1 MVSASNESFIHV
13 MPDCRLMMSLQEKY
27 TSELSD
33 YLDGH
38 YIELFWKGRVGLYA
52 LLKTFGVGAGDEV
65 VMPAFTCVVVPSAV
79 IYLGAKPVFVDI
91 EARSYSATSKAIAN
105 AVTENTKVIICQ
117 NTFGLSVEI
126 EEIVSFANMKGI
138 YTIEDCTH
146 GFGGKYSRRPNG
158 TYCDAA
164 IYSTQWNKPF
174 STGVGGFIT
183 AEKPELIDK
192 LAEVTQHAV
201 KPGFME
207 QVQLFILYLLKKIL
221 VNRYTYWTI
230 LKFYRLLS
238 KKGIVVGSSSP
249 EELEGTNQPEDYFKK
264 SGLVQAI
271 LGRKALRNLE
281 GTLVKRRENAEIYTN
296 ALKELGKNHV
306 ALNFFDNHSFLVYP
320 LLVKDKVEF
329 ADLAEN
335 NQIMLGDWFASPL
348 HPITD
353 SLERW
358 GLNIEEFPVARY
370 CSKHIVN
377 LPTNINDPSAVVSFL
392 KSQSGQLIDG

>member
-1 MVSASNESFIHV
+1 M
-13 MPDCRLMMSLQEKY
+13 
-27 TSELSD
+27 
-33 YLDGH
+33 
-38 YIELFWKGRVGLYA
+38 
-52 LLKTFGVGAGDEV
+52 
-65 VMPAFTCVVVPSAV
+65 
-79 IYLGAKPVFVDI
+79 
-91 EARSYSATSKAIAN
+91 
-105 AVTENTKVIICQ
+105 
-117 NTFGLSVEI
+117 
-126 EEIVSFANMKGI
+126 
-138 YTIEDCTH
+138 
-146 GFGGKYSRRPNG
+146 
-158 TYCDAA
+158 
-164 IYSTQWNKPF
+164 
-174 STGVGGFIT
+174 
-183 AEKPELIDK
+183 
-192 LAEVTQHAV
+192 
-201 KPGFME
+201 
-207 QVQLFILYLLKKIL
+207 
-221 VNRYTYWTI
+221 
-230 LKFYRLLS
+230 
-238 KKGIVVGSSSP
+238 VGSSSP

-370 CSKHIVN
+370 CSC
-377 LPTNINDPSAVVSFL
+377 LLYTSPSPRDRTRSRMPSSA
-392 KSQSGQLIDG
+392 